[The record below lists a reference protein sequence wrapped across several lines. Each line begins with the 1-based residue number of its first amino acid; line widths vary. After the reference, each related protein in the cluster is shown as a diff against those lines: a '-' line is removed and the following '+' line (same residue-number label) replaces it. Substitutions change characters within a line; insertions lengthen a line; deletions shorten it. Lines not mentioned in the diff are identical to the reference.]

1 MKRFKIDFSFFVLLA
16 IISLSP
22 KQNIV
27 LKLLFCLLIH
37 ELGHLFFVFIFR
49 YKIDHLKLSL
59 FGFFM
64 KLSSRHTEWLKDILL
79 YSGGILMN
87 VLCYVIF
94 PDPVLRKVNL
104 LLLLFNCLPIYPLD
118 GFQILQTFLAYFLPY
133 RIVLKGMS
141 IFGMVFSA
149 GFFIFL
155 VYLKM
160 DLFVLCNVI
169 YLVILSTTYYFKE
182 EEFFQKFLLDKA
194 LYQSSYPIRKI
205 KFQEQWNLCFYKYH
219 TVEIELGRKK
229 ISERDILQ
237 TKQLFE

>member
-22 KQNIV
+22 KQTIV

-37 ELGHLFFVFIFR
+37 EMGHLFFVFIFR
-49 YKIDHLKLSL
+49 YKVAHLKLSL

-64 KLSSRHTEWLKDILL
+64 KLSSHQTEWVKDILL
-79 YSGGILMN
+79 YSGGIILNM
-87 VLCYVIF
+87 LCYIIF

-104 LLLLFNCLPIYPLD
+104 LLIVFNSLPIYPLD
-118 GFQILQTFLAYFLPY
+118 GFQILQTFLSYFFPY

-141 IFGMVFSA
+141 IFGMMVSV
-149 GFFIFL
+149 GFFIVL

-160 DLFVLCNVI
+160 DLFVLCNVV
-169 YLVILSTTYYFKE
+169 YLVILSTSYYFKE
-182 EEFFQKFLLDKA
+182 EEFFHKFLLDKA
-194 LYQSSYPIRKI
+194 LYPSTYPIRKI

-219 TVEIELGRKK
+219 TIEIELGRKK
-229 ISERDILQ
+229 ISEKDILQ